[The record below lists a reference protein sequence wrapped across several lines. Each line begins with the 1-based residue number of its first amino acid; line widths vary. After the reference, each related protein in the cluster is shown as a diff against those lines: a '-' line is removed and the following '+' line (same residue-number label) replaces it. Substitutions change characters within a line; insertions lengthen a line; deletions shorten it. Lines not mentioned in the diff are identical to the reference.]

1 LNDARG
7 IFSFGSSSS
16 SPLTHST
23 NIPSPPPS
31 LLLLEKKKINMEQT
45 EIMSADKACEI

>member
-7 IFSFGSSSS
+7 IFSFGSSSSS

-23 NIPSPPPS
+23 NIPSPPP